1 MKLEERWIALGLFT
15 IWIRVSFYFAAGAA
29 AAAGAVSFAAAG
41 AAPSAGAAVAGAAVA
56 GAAASGGNWSSF
68 FIPPIAARSF
78 SAVCAIAEPG

>member
-15 IWIRVSFYFAAGAA
+15 IWIRVSLYFAAGAA
-29 AAAGAVSFAAAG
+29 AAAAGAVSVAAAG
-41 AAPSAGAAVAGAAVA
+41 AAPSAGAAVA

-78 SAVCAIAEPG
+78 SAVCAMAEPG